1 MPRNFLVVHGGILL
15 SPFVFRAGFSYAQK
29 KAGISQSRLRNV
41 LTFLHQ
47 AQDDSLPA
55 SPGLLLLPALLVD
68 GRGVKVPL
76 TPWPL
81 TLLSSCR
88 FRRRSPKKLQH
99 NLRHFRQRQRLM
111 QEGIDPPP
119 TSLSFDFG

>member
-55 SPGLLLLPALLVD
+55 SPGLLLPMARHDSHVH
-68 GRGVKVPL
+68 
-76 TPWPL
+76 
-81 TLLSSCR
+81 LLSAS
-88 FRRRSPKKLQH
+88 
-99 NLRHFRQRQRLM
+99 
-111 QEGIDPPP
+111 ID
-119 TSLSFDFG
+119 TLCEFTYTVL